1 LQANRVAALVAEI
14 GRVRVVRAAFLAEHF
29 ARVKWIGDNRGA
41 AILTSSAQ
49 VVQSL
54 EVTAFALPVADRI
67 VNKFKL
73 RDIAEIRNREYRLK
87 DRLQTSVIA
96 LARQLVH
103 LQETVVRA
111 LLNLDQVRDLD
122 GCRNFGEIETCTVGA
137 ILRHSETP
145 NFQRSR
151 GLQMVWRGHSRPR
164 LSKRGIHPQRGRRDR
179 ASMINSDSF
188 VKVVRAL
195 AGTSFPGSAK

>member
-1 LQANRVAALVAEI
+1 
-14 GRVRVVRAAFLAEHF
+14 
-29 ARVKWIGDNRGA
+29 
-41 AILTSSAQ
+41 
-49 VVQSL
+49 
-54 EVTAFALPVADRI
+54 
-67 VNKFKL
+67 
-73 RDIAEIRNREYRLK
+73 IRNREDRLK

-151 GLQMVWRGHSRPR
+151 GLQMVWRGHS
-164 LSKRGIHPQRGRRDR
+164 LSPLFKRGQYRHASARDR
-179 ASMINSDSF
+179 PS
-188 VKVVRAL
+188 
-195 AGTSFPGSAK
+195 